1 MKWCCIYKRSHNIRR
16 IYDSY
21 KDAYW
26 NEMFQSDVCYGRDTK
41 IVPYTKN
48 VKYKEFL
55 KELDTYDHNYWTSI
69 FLFGIIPLKIYKKT
83 KFKKLLFFLSTINPK
98 IHKIWKQ

>member
-1 MKWCCIYKRSHNIRR
+1 MKWCCIYKKSHNIRR

-21 KDAYW
+21 KEAYW

-48 VKYKEFL
+48 IKYKEFL
-55 KELDTYDHNYWTSI
+55 KELDTYELN
-69 FLFGIIPLKIYKKT
+69 
-83 KFKKLLFFLSTINPK
+83 
-98 IHKIWKQ
+98 